1 MRQSYK
7 FTIRVSLITYKLK
20 IHITFIQYETQCIF
34 AQDTLNQSNL
44 DNLRYQILKS
54 HFFFMLI
61 HFYEF
66 SINKY
71 PS

>member
-20 IHITFIQYETQCIF
+20 IHITNIQYETQYIF

-54 HFFFMLI
+54 HFFFYVNTFLQI
-61 HFYEF
+61 F
-66 SINKY
+66 NK
-71 PS
+71 